1 MTRRT
6 LSILSLM
13 LSFFFVL
20 HLGTP
25 ASGEQP
31 APVTAD
37 GRQITFAPA
46 LTGPGRAYSEHLP
59 VYEARLWGYEPVVM
73 PSSEGEASAHAAV
86 HGMPH
91 SGSDPANP
99 FAVIRHTAVNYAAPG
114 GTVRYTISLANYDT
128 VTHTYRLTNTLPLPL
143 AYISQAGEDLTYEP
157 ESRTLTWQGEVAP
170 GHLEYV
176 IEPAAA
182 PWPYLDL
189 AAFGAPNLCDAFLE
203 SGEACAD
210 VTVTFNLGVNGYT
223 AVLYDQLLSQV
234 TVSTNGLLLGGDT
247 AGAGPNRWLPDA
259 EAPNN
264 VLAGLWRPVN
274 MGGEEN
280 AGGRWHAAV
289 VGGLVEG
296 HDVFYAQ
303 WHNAAHSINPN
314 VTARHAIALVLN
326 GTGAFS
332 GHAFFIYDNISD
344 PGQLVEQGYTIGAG
358 DRSGRR
364 GATYAYAPCCG
375 DERSPQ
381 GYPPAAG
388 VTLHL
393 RPVLLGADNAYRRTF
408 SYVAAVNAQ
417 VPETIANTAVATIAA
432 GDVEPAL
439 VWATHYLYVRW
450 QTYLPLLGFDEVAP

>member
-1 MTRRT
+1 MTRRP
-6 LSILSLM
+6 LSILSLVFS
-13 LSFFFVL
+13 LLFVFL
-20 HLGTP
+20 MDSV
-25 ASGEQP
+25 AAGEQP
-31 APVTAD
+31 A
-37 GRQITFAPA
+37 QPA
-46 LTGPGRAYSEHLP
+46 SGLTLTGPGRAYSEHLP
-59 VYEARLWGYEPVVM
+59 VYDARLWGYEPLAVLSM
-73 PSSEGEASAHAAV
+73 EEKAAV
-86 HGMPH
+86 AHSSPY

-99 FAVIRHTAVNYAAPG
+99 YAVIRHTATDYAAPG
-114 GTVRYTISLANYDT
+114 ATVRYTLSLANYDT
-128 VTHTYRLTNTLPLPL
+128 ITHTYRLTNTLPAPL
-143 AYISQAGEDLTYEP
+143 AYMSHLGEDLTYEP
-157 ESRTLTWQGEVAP
+157 ESRSLTWQGDIAP

-182 PWPYLDL
+182 AWPYLDL
-189 AAFGAPNLCDAFLE
+189 AGFGAPNLCDVFLAA
-203 SGEACAD
+203 GEPCAD
-210 VTVTFNLGVNGYT
+210 AAVTFNLGVGGYT

-247 AGAGPNRWLPDA
+247 PGGGPNRWLPDA
-259 EAPNN
+259 EALGN
-264 VLAGLWRPVN
+264 VLAGLWRAVD

-326 GTGAFS
+326 AAGAFS
-332 GHAFFIYDNISD
+332 GHAFFIYDNVSD
-344 PGQLVEQGYTIGAG
+344 PAQLVEQGYTIGAG

-375 DERSPQ
+375 DERPPQ

-393 RPVLLGADNAYRRTF
+393 RPVLLGAYNAYRRAF
-408 SYVAAVNAQ
+408 SYEAAVNAQ
-417 VPETIANTAVATIAA
+417 VPETIANTAVATVTA
-432 GDVEPAL
+432 GDVEPAM

-450 QTYLPLLGFDEVAP
+450 QAYLPLLHSDEVAP